1 MASIMMRSA
10 VAKVL
15 IAAVAVSTVGV
26 VLAAEAPA
34 PAPTGVS
41 SASGSLPGTVA
52 TTLMVA
58 ITGSGIWS
66 LSMKNLDPYSR
77 FSRHEPNYKGI
88 HCLESKMRED
98 IWNFGTLARWQGCD
112 FCTER

>member
-41 SASGSLPGTVA
+41 SASGFLPATVA

-58 ITGSGIWS
+58 ITGFVAG
-66 LSMKNLDPYSR
+66 
-77 FSRHEPNYKGI
+77 
-88 HCLESKMRED
+88 
-98 IWNFGTLARWQGCD
+98 RWL
-112 FCTER
+112 